1 MFTWKKKASF
11 QNNPGKSYTEKKAKH
26 TPLGYSLERKK
37 EKNRKK
43 ERNERKYYR

>member
-1 MFTWKKKASF
+1 MQTENVYLKKKSIF

-37 EKNRKK
+37 EKK
-43 ERNERKYYR
+43 